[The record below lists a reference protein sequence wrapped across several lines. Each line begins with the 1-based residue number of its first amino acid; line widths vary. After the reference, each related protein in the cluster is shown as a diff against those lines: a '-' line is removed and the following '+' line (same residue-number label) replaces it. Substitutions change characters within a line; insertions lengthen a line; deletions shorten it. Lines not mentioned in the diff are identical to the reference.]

1 MICFGVDRLGPS
13 WTRFFMENPTLMEVS
28 LTDVRVIVKIM
39 RVLMVELLCQA
50 VMG

>member
-1 MICFGVDRLGPS
+1 
-13 WTRFFMENPTLMEVS
+13 MENPTLMEVS
-28 LTDVRVIVKIM
+28 LTDVRVIVMIM